1 MDTKWKKSKIMFSFS
16 AFFLGMTL
24 LVGSLTSLADVLA
37 GTNGEVLRN
46 KTDYQDSAA
55 FRSYVS
61 EQLENFLGVATGGKG
76 WKNYGVLSGDS
87 YSFGNSEYWMSS
99 DEIVQEMAEEYAYA
113 KELAGE
119 ATVMEGGSVEQ
130 AIDTDRSWNGTESRD
145 EYMEA
150 ASYNRNLR
158 YAIIYQNKLL
168 YTNIE
173 KFANKTG
180 TIWNGMQRWKDT
192 DYSTYLKPEDYNFS
206 LWYNRKGD
214 GKTEIEKD
222 GEKEDIYGNGVYTP
236 ESRWFVPGYTNFNV
250 DASAKDVVIFI
261 AVAKEPKLYVRGN
274 YSEYGTLQCG
284 GKLYSMQEDFQ
295 AAKKQFKISVALLA
309 ASVLLLGLAFAWRKE
324 KRQADWKIAVFFR
337 KIWLELKLLVFLLL
351 LMAAL
356 KRMFLPGI
364 FWLFYL
370 LILDLRVN
378 KGMQKKSILDSL
390 KNRNFHY
397 PIQKRLVRRAFVPV
411 FTGILALVLYH
422 ISWFLLGAFMYS
434 HRDIL
439 RIAVFVTGIL
449 LLTGVGVNC
458 FYLKKTRRLAEDFGA
473 LADHIRDVR
482 NGNLTEPLEL
492 SVDTDLKEVAENLN
506 QIQCGLEQALREQI
520 SSERM
525 KVDLVTN
532 VSHDIKTPLTSIIS
546 YVELLKQEENLP
558 DHVREFIRILGEKS
572 ERLKTI
578 VQDVFEIS
586 KATSG
591 QLPVKME
598 ELDLGKLLRQTLADM
613 DTQIEKSGLSFRVS
627 ISEEA
632 VYIWADGQRLYRV
645 FQNLI
650 QNALK
655 YSLTGSRVYLTMTA
669 DREEATVCIQ
679 NISGRELE
687 HGMDFTERF
696 VRGDASRTDGGSG
709 LGLSIARSFTE
720 ACGGS
725 FQIKIDADLFTVIVK
740 FPQNLQ
746 EWGE

>member
-1 MDTKWKKSKIMFSFS
+1 M
-16 AFFLGMTL
+16 
-24 LVGSLTSLADVLA
+24 
-37 GTNGEVLRN
+37 
-46 KTDYQDSAA
+46 
-55 FRSYVS
+55 
-61 EQLENFLGVATGGKG
+61 
-76 WKNYGVLSGDS
+76 
-87 YSFGNSEYWMSS
+87 
-99 DEIVQEMAEEYAYA
+99 
-113 KELAGE
+113 
-119 ATVMEGGSVEQ
+119 
-130 AIDTDRSWNGTESRD
+130 
-145 EYMEA
+145 
-150 ASYNRNLR
+150 
-158 YAIIYQNKLL
+158 
-168 YTNIE
+168 
-173 KFANKTG
+173 
-180 TIWNGMQRWKDT
+180 
-192 DYSTYLKPEDYNFS
+192 
-206 LWYNRKGD
+206 
-214 GKTEIEKD
+214 
-222 GEKEDIYGNGVYTP
+222 
-236 ESRWFVPGYTNFNV
+236 
-250 DASAKDVVIFI
+250 
-261 AVAKEPKLYVRGN
+261 
-274 YSEYGTLQCG
+274 
-284 GKLYSMQEDFQ
+284 
-295 AAKKQFKISVALLA
+295 
-309 ASVLLLGLAFAWRKE
+309 
-324 KRQADWKIAVFFR
+324 
-337 KIWLELKLLVFLLL
+337 
-351 LMAAL
+351 
-356 KRMFLPGI
+356 
-364 FWLFYL
+364 
-370 LILDLRVN
+370 
-378 KGMQKKSILDSL
+378 
-390 KNRNFHY
+390 
-397 PIQKRLVRRAFVPV
+397 
-411 FTGILALVLYH
+411 
-422 ISWFLLGAFMYS
+422 
-434 HRDIL
+434 
-439 RIAVFVTGIL
+439 
-449 LLTGVGVNC
+449 
-458 FYLKKTRRLAEDFGA
+458 
-473 LADHIRDVR
+473 
-482 NGNLTEPLEL
+482 
-492 SVDTDLKEVAENLN
+492 AENLN

-725 FQIKIDADLFTVIVK
+725 FQVKIDADLFTVIVK